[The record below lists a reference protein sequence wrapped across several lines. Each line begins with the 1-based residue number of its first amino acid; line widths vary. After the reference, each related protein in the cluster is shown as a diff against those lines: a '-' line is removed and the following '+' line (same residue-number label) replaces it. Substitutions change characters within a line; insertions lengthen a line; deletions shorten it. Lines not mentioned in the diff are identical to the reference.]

1 MDFFPSLSF
10 WWKTKPCKFEQHGKR
25 TCCSDPMKIG
35 LIQIYICYKRKN
47 QRFTHIE
54 NNAEREG
61 NCLWTWICRV
71 HSALG
76 PCFNFGFKR
85 NPRQLLSTARSSL
98 CTSGTVPWGEL
109 VSSACRWHTES
120 TKPGRKY
127 TWAHA
132 RCMETPEAGNNK
144 DNFLNWLLSQ
154 CSLHFSQC
162 YSGPQLTWKTCSQTR
177 FPSVIC
183 LGAKKKK
190 RKERKK
196 GGNQ

>member
-1 MDFFPSLSF
+1 M
-10 WWKTKPCKFEQHGKR
+10 
-25 TCCSDPMKIG
+25 
-35 LIQIYICYKRKN
+35 
-47 QRFTHIE
+47 
-54 NNAEREG
+54 
-61 NCLWTWICRV
+61 

-98 CTSGTVPWGEL
+98 CTLRAVLRGEL

-120 TKPGRKY
+120 TKPRGKY

-132 RCMETPEAGNNK
+132 PCMETPGAGNNK

-154 CSLHFSQC
+154 SSRHFSQC

-190 RKERKK
+190 AKKGRKEEINRIHYFKIGISFSKK
-196 GGNQ
+196 DIPKNHHS